1 MGVDCQIEERA
12 RENLSPERKRIDD
25 MQLRFG
31 WKYTVLI
38 AVGVV
43 VAGVA
48 LVQILCR
55 DAGAGERAARGT
67 GRVRLCAGWSGR
79 FGRPVVGE

>member
-1 MGVDCQIEERA
+1 
-12 RENLSPERKRIDD
+12 

-43 VAGVA
+43 LAGVA
-48 LVQILCR
+48 LGQIFVETPEPENALPV
-55 DAGAGERAARGT
+55 GPAAPDFVT
-67 GRVRLCAGWSGR
+67 
-79 FGRPVVGE
+79 